1 MNHPLS
7 YSVWLNNIKLSD
19 FDTPVDVILN
29 LTITGYINTPGTYKY
44 TAQSY
49 EECFGEREITFD
61 LFFGEAETEDDV
73 FALTEEQLDEV
84 KENYEGEIGKILWN
98 KLEGLYDEY

>member
-7 YSVWLNNIKLSD
+7 HSVWLNNIKLSD

-49 EECFGEREITFD
+49 EECFGEREITFEIH
-61 LFFGEAETEDDV
+61 FAEAEDAEDV
-73 FALTEEQLDEV
+73 YTLSEAQLEELEESYKDEV
-84 KENYEGEIGKILWN
+84 VAVLWDKIEGSL
-98 KLEGLYDEY
+98 